1 MSRGFTVLVYG
12 TPFAIEMIFLPLRDR
27 KETKYSIV
35 GQDILVDGYN
45 VIKRAPSF
53 QAVRAQSLASAR
65 IQLIALLRNRY
76 RHTPH
81 QVIVVFD
88 GNETH
93 EQISHE
99 QRIRIIYSRHGENA
113 DSVITRLAAQARANG
128 REVEIYSD
136 DIEIQQSVTLQG
148 GITQTTT
155 QLEREMYKAPRDIA
169 KRTRHRVA
177 MRQKYGLDSQIFD
190 KDCDDDPPYSS
201 PGKKKKKH
209 R

>member
-1 MSRGFTVLVYG
+1 MGR
-12 TPFAIEMIFLPLRDR
+12 
-27 KETKYSIV
+27 
-35 GQDILVDGYN
+35 DILVDGYN

-65 IQLIALLRNRY
+65 AQLLTLLRNRY

-99 QRIRIIYSRHGENA
+99 QRIRIIYSRHGETA
-113 DSVITRLAAQARANG
+113 DSVIARLAARARLDG

-136 DIEIQQSVTLQG
+136 DIEVQQSVTSQG
-148 GITQTTT
+148 GLIQTTT
-155 QLEREMYKAPRDIA
+155 QLEREMYRAPRDIA
-169 KRTRHRVA
+169 RRTSYRVA
-177 MRQKYGLDSQIFD
+177 MRKKYGLDAALFE
-190 KDCDDDPPYSS
+190 KDCDDNDEPSPL
-201 PGKKKKKH
+201 PGKKKKK
-209 R
+209 RRR